1 MSICYIT
8 ADQLKSRVGAERF
21 ANLAGTDSVLVDGII
36 ARASAVIDGFA
47 SARYQI
53 PLTPTALVEDWALA
67 IAELEL
73 YKRGPGSQI
82 PEKIQDSYHA
92 AIAQLADLA
101 QGKIGTGGELIAK
114 AIVPVYVEGGRVSV
128 L

>member
-1 MSICYIT
+1 MPTLYIT
-8 ADQLKSRVGAERF
+8 AEQLKSRVGADRF
-21 ANLAGTDSVLVDGII
+21 ENLAGTDSTSVDGII

-53 PLTPTALVEDWALA
+53 PLEPTALVEDWALA

-73 YKRGPGSQI
+73 YKRGPGSQV
-82 PEKIQDSYHA
+82 PEKIQDSYHT

-101 QGKIGTGGELIAK
+101 QGKIGTGGVLTAK
-114 AIVPVYVEGGRVSV
+114 GIVPICVEGGRESV